1 VLAVLLSIILSLLA
15 CGYVGLR
22 MLRLARRTRKL
33 PELCMGA
40 GLSAFALAQ
49 ATRLAFSGLG
59 ARLDPELA
67 LAMYGV
73 MQLSYATA
81 LFGICFFTV
90 VAFDIQSRWRWV
102 LLVGIVGLSVLSRS
116 MQVYLIA
123 PQLLSEASSL
133 GAPFWEPIAVATFA
147 MAFCWSAAESL
158 HYHRLMRR
166 RMALGLADPIVT
178 NRFFVWGA
186 GAAATGLLVLLL
198 TGLFLEGHTL
208 INNSPVAS
216 VVVTICGVLYAV
228 VPVLTFAPP
237 PAYLRFVERRAERS
251 GAGSA

>member
-1 VLAVLLSIILSLLA
+1 VLAVALSIILSLLA

-49 ATRLAFSGLG
+49 ATRLAFSGIG
-59 ARLDPELA
+59 ARLDPELT

-81 LFGICFFTV
+81 LFGICLFTV
-90 VAFDIQSRWRWV
+90 VTFGIRSRWRWA
-102 LLVGIVGLSVLSRS
+102 LLVGIVGLAVLSRS
-116 MQVYLIA
+116 ILVYLIA
-123 PQLLSEASSL
+123 PQLMSGASRL

-147 MAFCWSAAESL
+147 VAFGWAAAESL
-158 HYHRLMRR
+158 HYHGLMRR

-186 GAAATGLLVLLL
+186 GAALTGLLVLLL
-198 TGLFLEGHTL
+198 TGLFLKGLTL
-208 INNSPVAS
+208 INNSVAAS
-216 VVVTICGVLYAV
+216 VMVTLCGVLYAV
-228 VPVLTFAPP
+228 VPVLTFVPP
-237 PAYLRFVERRAERS
+237 AAYLRFVERRAARRAAE
-251 GAGSA
+251 GS